1 MFEMEKIIELIKERD
16 LFLNKII
23 KVASTREGQH
33 ILEIVN
39 NIRELCDKLEDTIKM
54 KEE

>member
-1 MFEMEKIIELIKERD
+1 MENILELFKERN
-16 LFLNKII
+16 LLLNEII

-39 NIRELCDKLEDTIKM
+39 NIRELCDKLENTVK
-54 KEE
+54 

>member
-1 MFEMEKIIELIKERD
+1 MENILELFKERN
-16 LFLNKII
+16 LLLNEII

-39 NIRELCDKLEDTIKM
+39 NIRELCDKLEDTIKQRR
-54 KEE
+54 

>member
-1 MFEMEKIIELIKERD
+1 MNKILELIKERN
-16 LFLNKII
+16 LLLNEII

-39 NIRELCDKLEDTIKM
+39 NIRELCDKLENTVK
-54 KEE
+54 

>member
-1 MFEMEKIIELIKERD
+1 MEKILELFKERD
-16 LFLNKII
+16 SLLNEII

-39 NIRELCDKLEDTIKM
+39 NIRELCDKLEDTTR
-54 KEE
+54 